1 MYARLD
7 LSANTPSWVFWMQ
20 VTHLVTNSS
29 PAIYTGTVLD
39 SYFANTSTVIDST
52 PGGWSFVGSSSATY
66 DTIAELYSRLG
77 SANPA
82 SDFSVFISNGTNWN
96 LTVSAPVSSNT
107 SKTKYVNFNHTLLET
122 ALSGSYS
129 NGYMGGMSLCSFANQ
144 TTVVDQTW
152 FHTSPQANPPNE
164 NHSSGNFGFTGGKSF
179 HILCNNS
186 HITIVDDNVGFEGV
200 WDSQGSD
207 HHEYYNT
214 PATTIV
220 MAGNT
225 QCQLGVVNAF
235 NPADYFEAGGPHSNS
250 SAQFY
255 SPFAMGVDVVN
266 PSNNYTFPVK
276 LFNYIQDANT
286 SIQGNGTYRKT
297 MNTPSLYPSYSDPYP
312 VTRLANSAVR
322 TQIVPITYNMGYGY
336 PTQVVTGTSPVYY
349 ASANVGASGD
359 TIDINGE
366 EYVYLNAGRISLC
379 VKSS

>member
-7 LSANTPSWVFWMQ
+7 LSANTPSWLFWMQ
-20 VTHLVTNSS
+20 VVHLVTNTS
-29 PAIYTGTVLD
+29 PTIFTGTILNN
-39 SYFANTSTVIDST
+39 YFANTSTVIDST
-52 PGGWSFVGSSSATY
+52 PSGWSFVGSSTGQY
-66 DTIAELYSRLG
+66 DTPAEFYQRLG
-77 SANPA
+77 DGNPHTEFA
-82 SDFSVFISNGTNWN
+82 YYRNNNDNWN
-96 LTVSAPVSSNT
+96 LTVGAPVSANT
-107 SKTKYVNFNHTLLET
+107 SRTKYVNFNHTLLE
-122 ALSGSYS
+122 AGSNA
-129 NGYMGGMSLCSFANQ
+129 NGYMGCMSLCSFANQ
-144 TTVVDQTW
+144 STVVDQTW
-152 FHTSPQANPPNE
+152 FHTSPSSNPPAE
-164 NHSSGNFGFTGGKSF
+164 NSSSGNFSFIAGKSF

-225 QCQLGVVNAF
+225 LYQLANTGAINA
-235 NPADYFEAGGPHSNS
+235 ADYMEAGGPHSNAA
-250 SAQFY
+250 AQFY
-255 SPFAMGVDVVN
+255 SPFAMGVDIAN
-266 PSNNYTFPVK
+266 SSNNYVFPVK
-276 LFNYIQDANT
+276 LFNYSQDSNT
-286 SIQGNGTYRKT
+286 SIQTNGAFRKT

-312 VTRLANSAVR
+312 VTRLANNAIR
-322 TQIVPITYNMGYGY
+322 TQIVPITYNIGYGY

-349 ASANVGASGD
+349 ASANVGVSGD